1 MKTVIIIATAV
12 SLFATPAIAQ
22 DFGSTPSEKIS
33 YGDLDLSSAGG
44 KATLEQRIHAA
55 ASRVCSTGSNEQ
67 SLADNL
73 AGRVCFKTSVADG
86 LHQMDQLIAARNSGT
101 VMAAAIVVAGV
112 R

>member
-1 MKTVIIIATAV
+1 MKTVMIIATAV

-33 YGDLDLSSAGG
+33 YGDLDLGSAGG
-44 KATLEQRIHAA
+44 KATLEQRIRAA

-86 LHQMDQLIAARNSGT
+86 LHQMDQLIAARTSGT

>member
-1 MKTVIIIATAV
+1 MIIATAI
-12 SLFATPAIAQ
+12 SLSATPVVAQ

-33 YGDLDLSSAGG
+33 YGDLDLGSAGG
-44 KATLEQRIHAA
+44 KTTLEQRIRAA
-55 ASRVCSTGSNEQ
+55 ASRVCSSGSNEQ

-86 LHQMDQLIAARNSGT
+86 LHQMDRLIASRGSGA
-101 VMAAAIVVAGV
+101 VMAAAIVIAGV